1 MLRRA
6 EIRITGHVQGVLFR
20 YYTEMRAEE
29 LTLGGT
35 VRNLR
40 DGGVHIVCEGEE
52 EEIKKLI
59 EWCERGPEGAVVE
72 SVDVTWKEYTGEF
85 KYFRVVY

>member
-6 EIRITGHVQGVLFR
+6 EILVTGHVQGVLFR

-29 LTLGGT
+29 LGLGGT

-52 EEIKKLI
+52 EEINQLI
-59 EWCERGPEGAVVE
+59 EWCERGPERAIVTR
-72 SVDVTWKEYTGEF
+72 VDVAWKEYTGEF
-85 KYFRVVY
+85 KYFRIVY